1 MNAIEGLISRFR
13 VEDSHAS
20 SHITSGRLGQ
30 YDFFSSSQGPANG
43 AILLLLVWHW
53 IGGCN
58 WQHGEIM
65 VLRMK

>member
-1 MNAIEGLISRFR
+1 MQAHTLPQEGSVNTI
-13 VEDSHAS
+13 
-20 SHITSGRLGQ
+20 
-30 YDFFSSSQGPANG
+30 FSSSQGPANG